1 MRWALLGGMSSD
13 DQRTVL
19 ALCRRRRFDRGE
31 TVFHEGDPGE
41 SLHLLQ
47 RGTVAVRVTTPLGDV
62 ATLEVFRPGD
72 TFGEQ
77 ALIAGDSTRS
87 ATVVALEK
95 AETLQLAK
103 DDFEALLAEH
113 PGVSSMLAKMLDT
126 RLRATTK
133 ALVEA
138 LYLPV
143 PVRVFRRLVAL
154 ADIYGEDAIPI
165 TQEDLATMAGTARQT
180 LNKLLRQAQSD
191 GLIELHRGQIAVSDR
206 AGLERRA
213 R

>member
-1 MRWALLGGMSSD
+1 
-13 DQRTVL
+13 
-19 ALCRRRRFDRGE
+19 
-31 TVFHEGDPGE
+31 
-41 SLHLLQ
+41 
-47 RGTVAVRVTTPLGDV
+47 
-62 ATLEVFRPGD
+62 
-72 TFGEQ
+72 
-77 ALIAGDSTRS
+77 
-87 ATVVALEK
+87 
-95 AETLQLAK
+95 
-103 DDFEALLAEH
+103 
-113 PGVSSMLAKMLDT
+113 MLAKMLDT
-126 RLRATTK
+126 RLRATSK

-154 ADIYGEDAIPI
+154 ADIYGEEAIPV

-191 GLIELHRGQIAVSDR
+191 GLIELRRGQIAVSDR